1 MAYIKFKEKEEIM
14 KAMVLPIL
22 PHVVRITTDAEPVL
36 AGFRAYLDAEGN
48 YPLDNGEYESYTTLY
63 RQGEGWYELSNDGS
77 VYGKVAPVQPEE
89 PRELTEEEKAELERQ
104 QQIANIQS
112 EISTLKKELEK
123 WDYAA
128 SKEMEYFKVGLDAG
142 YDWDAIHAER
152 QPKRDRIDELE
163 AQLSELLK
171 TE

>member
-1 MAYIKFKEKEEIM
+1 MTYIRFKNSKKFIQ
-14 KAMVLPIL
+14 A
-22 PHVVRITTDAEPVL
+22 VVEPTGNNTVKITTDTKPNL
-36 AGFRAYLDAEGN
+36 KGFRLYLRDNED
-48 YPLDNGEYESYTTLY
+48 YPLDNGEYEAYTTLY

-77 VYGKVAPVQPEE
+77 VYTEVAPVQPE
-89 PRELTEEEKAELERQ
+89 ELTEEEKAELELQ
-104 QQIANIQS
+104 QKITSIKS
-112 EISTLKKELEK
+112 EISSLKTELEK

-128 SKEMEYFKVGLDAG
+128 SKEIEYFKVGLDAG
-142 YDWDAIHAER
+142 YDWEAIHAER